1 MAETNARIM
10 EMVRREIQKNPS
22 VSSEELFEK
31 AKKVDRGIGDLNV
44 RQFHARYPLQVK
56 RAAANARKARSGG
69 RAAKKTRTAGTGA
82 GGGAAK
88 KGARRGRPP
97 GTKTGARRGRPPG
110 TKTGARRGRPPGT
123 KTGARRGRPPG
134 AKTGARQSSGAAGE
148 TNTTAGAA
156 PAKRRGRPPRAA
168 APTNGGNGPNRDRI
182 RSLLLQFARDIAGAE
197 GKADVVDVIGNVD
210 RWVEQ
215 VVSAAR

>member
-10 EMVRREIQKNPS
+10 DMVRKEIQKNPS

-31 AKKVDRGIGDLNV
+31 AKKVDRGVGDLNV

-56 RAAANARKARSGG
+56 RAAANARKG
-69 RAAKKTRTAGTGA
+69 RAARKGP
-82 GGGAAK
+82 AAK
-88 KGARRGRPP
+88 KAGARKRAAGGTAKKAARRGRPA
-97 GTKTGARRGRPPG
+97 GA
-110 TKTGARRGRPPGT
+110 

-134 AKTGARQSSGAAGE
+134 AKTGARRGRPPGSKNAVTAAPA
-148 TNTTAGAA
+148 AGAA
-156 PAKRRGRPPRAA
+156 PVAKRRGRPPRAA
-168 APTNGGNGPNRDRI
+168 SPAASGGGEANRDRI

-215 VVSAAR
+215 MVSAAR